1 VETILNEYE
10 ARVVGSL
17 IEKQMT
23 TPDYYPLTLNA
34 LTHACNQK
42 NNRDPVVAYDEPT
55 VQRAL
60 DSLREKKLAYVFTGS
75 ESRVPKYGHLFP
87 KSYDLSPPEV
97 AALCVLLLRGP
108 QTVGEIRGR
117 TGNLHQ
123 FESLAEVEVTLQG
136 LMTRE
141 AGPLVARLPPPAG
154 AKEPRYA
161 HLLSGEV
168 LLEELG
174 PRPPRQ
180 RPPGQGPR
188 ESRNSNRNSMPSAGK
203 STSCAGN
210 SANSGSSSSDPT
222 FYFSVK
228 YSSHSAEEMRS
239 ACGGSLGLLGLS
251 SELSR

>member
-1 VETILNEYE
+1 METILNEYE

-168 LLEELG
+168 LLEELRA
-174 PRPPRQ
+174 PA
-180 RPPGQGPR
+180 
-188 ESRNSNRNSMPSAGK
+188 SASETARTG
-203 STSCAGN
+203 
-210 SANSGSSSSDPT
+210 
-222 FYFSVK
+222 
-228 YSSHSAEEMRS
+228 AERITKLE
-239 ACGGSLGLLGLS
+239 
-251 SELSR
+251 SELDALRREVDELRRQFGEFRKQFE

>member
-1 VETILNEYE
+1 METILNEYE

-87 KSYDLSPPEV
+87 KAYDLSPPEV

-168 LLEELG
+168 LLEELRA
-174 PRPPRQ
+174 PA
-180 RPPGQGPR
+180 
-188 ESRNSNRNSMPSAGK
+188 SA
-203 STSCAGN
+203 SETARAG
-210 SANSGSSSSDPT
+210 
-222 FYFSVK
+222 
-228 YSSHSAEEMRS
+228 AERITKLE
-239 ACGGSLGLLGLS
+239 
-251 SELSR
+251 SELDALRREVDELRRQFGEFRKQFE